1 MPFGMPHEVQDS
13 LAARVPFTSRLGA
26 PADYAEL
33 VQAIVPNEM
42 LNGEVFRLDG
52 AIRLA
57 PKWGSSAFVIFSA
70 ILFSLPT
77 GKECTV
83 KATITSKAQITLP
96 KDLRLLL
103 GVGPGD
109 RIVFEPQP
117 DGSARV
123 ARAQEPSFA
132 ALRGVLPRPARART
146 IEEMNE
152 AVAQAAAAAGLA
164 GIKRRKR
171 P

>member
-1 MPFGMPHEVQDS
+1 M
-13 LAARVPFTSRLGA
+13 
-26 PADYAEL
+26 
-33 VQAIVPNEM
+33 
-42 LNGEVFRLDG
+42 
-52 AIRLA
+52 
-57 PKWGSSAFVIFSA
+57 
-70 ILFSLPT
+70 
-77 GKECTV
+77 V

-132 ALRGVLPRPARART
+132 SLRGILPRPARART

-152 AVAQAAAAAGLA
+152 AVAQAAATAGLA
-164 GIKRRKR
+164 GIKRRKK

>member
-1 MPFGMPHEVQDS
+1 M
-13 LAARVPFTSRLGA
+13 
-26 PADYAEL
+26 
-33 VQAIVPNEM
+33 
-42 LNGEVFRLDG
+42 
-52 AIRLA
+52 
-57 PKWGSSAFVIFSA
+57 
-70 ILFSLPT
+70 
-77 GKECTV
+77 
-83 KATITSKAQITLP
+83 P

-103 GVGPGD
+103 GVGLCD

-132 ALRGVLPRPARART
+132 ALRGILPRPARART
-146 IEEMNE
+146 TEEVNE

-164 GIKRRKR
+164 GTKRRKN